1 MCKGKDVECDDSN
14 DVYTMM
20 LNNKSDF
27 YTV

>member
-1 MCKGKDVECDDSN
+1 MCKGKDVECNDSN

-20 LNNKSDF
+20 LNNKSNF